1 MKAIIK
7 NKLNQIKQKYIKDG
21 FVIVGV
27 LGSYAR
33 DEQNQTSDIDILYSV
48 DKEFVKKYSGFYGA
62 VFLEKVKDDIKEML
76 GISNIDFIPSDTN
89 NDTIK
94 KVIQQELVYV

>member
-33 DEQNQTSDIDILYSV
+33 DEQNQNSDIDILYSV
-48 DKEFVKKYSGFYGA
+48 DKEFVKKYSGFNGA